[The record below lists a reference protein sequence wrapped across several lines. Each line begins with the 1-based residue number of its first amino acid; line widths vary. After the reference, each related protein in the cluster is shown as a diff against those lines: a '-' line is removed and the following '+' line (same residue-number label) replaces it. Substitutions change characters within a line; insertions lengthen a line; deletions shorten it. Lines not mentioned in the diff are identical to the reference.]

1 MQHDRISYPLA
12 LPSAALLGLACAIAV
27 GGFALPAVGQDLPL
41 RFDAVAVNMS
51 NVGPRGQARLDIV
64 VNRWSTDEERSRL
77 MAALQEQSRRG
88 DRQLADALF
97 GKESVGTIREVQSLA
112 YDLRYARAIPNEDG
126 GQQIVLATDRRI
138 GFAEAWRSTRTMDYN
153 VTLIFLDLDAKGR
166 GQGQLMLGA
175 EFRWDEAKNQIII
188 ENFASEP
195 IRLTQ
200 VRMR

>member
-1 MQHDRISYPLA
+1 MQHGRISCPLTLPAVA
-12 LPSAALLGLACAIAV
+12 LVGLACVIAV
-27 GGFALPAVGQDLPL
+27 GGFALPAAGQDLPL

-112 YDLRYARAIPNEDG
+112 YDLRYARAIPREDG
-126 GQQIVLATDRRI
+126 GQQVVLATDRRI
-138 GFAEAWRSTRTMDYN
+138 GFAEAWRSTRTSAGGE
-153 VTLIFLDLDAKGR
+153 TASTSPWKGR
-166 GQGQLMLGA
+166 PRGA
-175 EFRWDEAKNQIII
+175 PTR
-188 ENFASEP
+188 SSP
-195 IRLTQ
+195 SPTP
-200 VRMR
+200 